1 MDLARYTELFL
12 TESREHLA
20 VMNRHL
26 LVLERSPGAR
36 ESLDATF
43 RAVHTIKGM
52 SGTMGYEAVTALA
65 HEMETM
71 LDALRGGRLRVTASR
86 IAVCLDVADALE
98 EMVGGAVR
106 GDDLARVGAPLVA
119 RLRAMA
125 RDGED
130 TDGHATDTAG
140 VAAAGASVASA
151 AAAPAPRARQVRVD
165 IARLD
170 ALTDLVGELIIV
182 RGRLMQEAALSNN
195 PPLLEAAEHTA
206 RLLDDLQHA
215 VLQARMVPVSHV
227 FDRFPRM
234 VRDAARG
241 LGKDV
246 AFDMDGDDIEIDRS
260 LLDELGDPI
269 VHLLRNALD
278 HGLEPAAERVAAG
291 KPAEGRLML
300 GATRERSA
308 VVVRVS
314 DDGRGMDRAAIARR
328 ARELGMPH
336 RGRGALSD
344 TELLEIIA
352 RPGFSTATQV
362 TEVSGRGVGIDAVLH
377 RVRALGGTVEI
388 SSREGQGTTVTL
400 RLPVTLAIVRALI
413 TRVRDEVYAIP
424 LTHVSEA
431 LETDRSE
438 LRRTRG
444 GEVMLHQGRRM
455 PVLRLR
461 ELVHLPREPRDTEQV
476 VMLEIGERRAG
487 LIVDELTSQQD
498 MVVKRFDAARDGGAL
513 FSGATILSD
522 GAPALIVDVGGL
534 MRGQHH
540 G

>member
-1 MDLARYTELFL
+1 MDLARYAELFL

-43 RAVHTIKGM
+43 RAVHTVKGM
-52 SGTMGYEAVTALA
+52 SATMGYDAVTALA
-65 HEMETM
+65 HEMETV
-71 LDALRGGRLRVTASR
+71 LDALRAGRLAVTASR
-86 IAVCLDVADALE
+86 IAACLDVADALE
-98 EMVGGAVR
+98 GMVEGAVR
-106 GDDLARVGAPLVA
+106 GDDLASVGEPLVQ
-119 RLRAMA
+119 RLRVLAT
-125 RDGED
+125 DGED
-130 TDGHATDTAG
+130 
-140 VAAAGASVASA
+140 A
-151 AAAPAPRARQVRVD
+151 AAAPAVPAATPAAPSGARAAAAPRARHVRVD
-165 IARLD
+165 IGRLD
-170 ALTDLVGELIIV
+170 ALTDLVGELILA
-182 RGRLMQEAALSNN
+182 RGRLVRETAVSDNA
-195 PPLLEAAEHTA
+195 PLVEAAEHTT

-215 VLQARMVPVSHV
+215 VLHARMVPVSHV

-246 AFDMDGDDIEIDRS
+246 VFDMDGDDIEIDRS

-278 HGLEPAAERVAAG
+278 HGLETAAERVAAG
-291 KPAEGRLML
+291 KPAEGHLTL
-300 GATRERSA
+300 CAARERSA
-308 VVVRVS
+308 VIVRVS
-314 DDGRGMDRAAIARR
+314 DDGRGMNRAAIARR
-328 ARELGMPH
+328 ARELGVPR
-336 RGRGALSD
+336 RGRGALND
-344 TELLEIIA
+344 AELLEIIA
-352 RPGFSTATQV
+352 RPGFSTAAQV
-362 TEVSGRGVGIDAVLH
+362 TAVSGRGVGIDAVLH

-388 SSREGQGTTVTL
+388 TSHEGQGTTVTL
-400 RLPVTLAIVRALI
+400 RLPLTLAIVRALL
-413 TRVRDEVYAIP
+413 TRVDDEVYAIP

-444 GEVMLHQGRRM
+444 GEVMLHHGQRM

-461 ELVHLPREPRDTEQV
+461 ELVQLPRETHDTEQV

-498 MVVKRFDAARDGGAL
+498 IVVKRFDAARDGAAL
-513 FSGATILSD
+513 FSGATILAD

>member
-1 MDLARYTELFL
+1 MDLARYADLFL

-52 SGTMGYEAVTALA
+52 SATMGYEAVTALA
-65 HEMETM
+65 HEMETV
-71 LDALRGGRLRVTASR
+71 LDALRAGRLAVTASR

-98 EMVGGAVR
+98 GMVEGAVH
-106 GDDLARVGAPLVA
+106 GDDLARVSAPLVE
-119 RLRAMA
+119 RLRSMA
-125 RDGED
+125 GDGE
-130 TDGHATDTAG
+130 HADSPAPATAG
-140 VAAAGASVASA
+140 GAAAAPLAPAAGASV
-151 AAAPAPRARQVRVD
+151 PRARHVRVD
-165 IARLD
+165 IGRLD
-170 ALTDLVGELIIV
+170 ALTDLVGELIIA

-195 PPLLEAAEHTA
+195 PPLLEAAEHTT

-215 VLQARMVPVSHV
+215 VLQARMVPVSHI

-234 VRDAARG
+234 VRDAARS

-278 HGLEPAAERVAAG
+278 HGLEPAAERVTAG
-291 KPAEGRLML
+291 KPAEGHVTLC
-300 GATRERSA
+300 ATRERSA

-328 ARELGMPH
+328 ASELGMPR
-336 RGRGALSD
+336 RGRGALGDS
-344 TELLEIIA
+344 ELLEIIA

-388 SSREGQGTTVTL
+388 ASREGQGTTVTL
-400 RLPVTLAIVRALI
+400 RLPLTLAIVRALI

-461 ELVHLPREPRDTEQV
+461 ELVHLPQEAHDTEQV

-498 MVVKRFDAARDGGAL
+498 IVVKRFDAARDGGAL
-513 FSGATILSD
+513 FSGATILAD

>member
-1 MDLARYTELFL
+1 MDLARYADLFL

-52 SGTMGYEAVTALA
+52 SATMGYEAVTALA
-65 HEMETM
+65 HEMETV
-71 LDALRGGRLRVTASR
+71 LDALRAGRLAVTASR

-98 EMVGGAVR
+98 GMVEGAAH
-106 GDDLARVGAPLVA
+106 GDDLVRVSAPLVE
-119 RLRAMA
+119 RLRSMA
-125 RDGED
+125 GDGE
-130 TDGHATDTAG
+130 HADSPAPATAG
-140 VAAAGASVASA
+140 GAAAAPLAPAAGASV
-151 AAAPAPRARQVRVD
+151 PRARHVRVD
-165 IARLD
+165 IGRLD
-170 ALTDLVGELIIV
+170 ALTDLVGELIIA

-195 PPLLEAAEHTA
+195 PPLLEAAEHTT

-215 VLQARMVPVSHV
+215 VLQARMVPVSHI

-234 VRDAARG
+234 VRDAARS

-278 HGLEPAAERVAAG
+278 HGLEPAAKRVTAG
-291 KPAEGRLML
+291 KPAEGHVTLC
-300 GATRERSA
+300 ATRERSA

-328 ARELGMPH
+328 ASELGMPR
-336 RGRGALSD
+336 RGRGALGD

-388 SSREGQGTTVTL
+388 ASREGQGTTVTL
-400 RLPVTLAIVRALI
+400 RLPLTLAIVRALI

-461 ELVHLPREPRDTEQV
+461 ELVHLPREAHDTEQV

-498 MVVKRFDAARDGGAL
+498 IVVKRFDAARDGGAL
-513 FSGATILSD
+513 FSGATILAD

>member
-1 MDLARYTELFL
+1 MDLARYAELFL

-43 RAVHTIKGM
+43 RAVHTVKGM
-52 SGTMGYEAVTALA
+52 SATMGYDAVTALA
-65 HEMETM
+65 HEMETV
-71 LDALRGGRLRVTASR
+71 LDALRAGRLAVTASR
-86 IAVCLDVADALE
+86 IAACLDVADALE
-98 EMVGGAVR
+98 GMVEGAAH
-106 GDDLARVGAPLVA
+106 GDDLVRVSAPLVE
-119 RLRAMA
+119 RLRSMA
-125 RDGED
+125 GDGE
-130 TDGHATDTAG
+130 HADSPAPATAG
-140 VAAAGASVASA
+140 GAAAAPLAPAAGASV
-151 AAAPAPRARQVRVD
+151 PRARHVRVD
-165 IARLD
+165 IGRLD
-170 ALTDLVGELIIV
+170 ALTDLVGELIIA

-195 PPLLEAAEHTA
+195 PPLLEAAEHTT

-215 VLQARMVPVSHV
+215 VLQARMVPVSHI

-234 VRDAARG
+234 VRDAARS

-278 HGLEPAAERVAAG
+278 HGLEPAAERVTAG
-291 KPAEGRLML
+291 KPAEGHVTLC
-300 GATRERSA
+300 ATRERSA

-328 ARELGMPH
+328 ASELGMPR
-336 RGRGALSD
+336 RGRGALGD

-388 SSREGQGTTVTL
+388 ASREGQGTTVTL
-400 RLPVTLAIVRALI
+400 RLPLTLAIVRALI

-461 ELVHLPREPRDTEQV
+461 ELVHLPQEAHDTEQV

-498 MVVKRFDAARDGGAL
+498 IVVKRFDAARDGGAL
-513 FSGATILSD
+513 FSGATILAD

>member
-1 MDLARYTELFL
+1 MDLARYADLFL

-52 SGTMGYEAVTALA
+52 SATMGYEAVTALA
-65 HEMETM
+65 HEMETV
-71 LDALRGGRLRVTASR
+71 LDALRAGRLAVTASR

-98 EMVGGAVR
+98 GMVEGAVH
-106 GDDLARVGAPLVA
+106 GDDLARVSAPLVE
-119 RLRAMA
+119 RLRSMA
-125 RDGED
+125 GDGE
-130 TDGHATDTAG
+130 HADSPAPATAG
-140 VAAAGASVASA
+140 GAAAAPLAPAAGASV
-151 AAAPAPRARQVRVD
+151 PRARHVRVD
-165 IARLD
+165 IGRLD
-170 ALTDLVGELIIV
+170 ALTDLVGELIIA

-195 PPLLEAAEHTA
+195 SPLLEAAEHTT

-215 VLQARMVPVSHV
+215 VLQARMVPVSHI

-234 VRDAARG
+234 VRDAARS

-278 HGLEPAAERVAAG
+278 HGLEPAAERVTAG
-291 KPAEGRLML
+291 KPAEGHVTLC
-300 GATRERSA
+300 ATRERSA

-328 ARELGMPH
+328 ASELGMPR
-336 RGRGALSD
+336 RGRGALGDS
-344 TELLEIIA
+344 ELLEIIA

-388 SSREGQGTTVTL
+388 ASREGQGTTVTL
-400 RLPVTLAIVRALI
+400 RLPLTLAIVRALI

-461 ELVHLPREPRDTEQV
+461 ELVHLPREAHDTEQV

-498 MVVKRFDAARDGGAL
+498 IVVKRFDAARDGGAL
-513 FSGATILSD
+513 FSGATILAD